1 MWNNP
6 PKNYSLTLPRVS
18 AIVEYNYP
26 FSWNAKERFE
36 DWLMSNDIDADEYMK
51 EASTWGTFVHSKLE
65 DYLNGKIYRGRK
77 YTWFINS
84 WIQFVKDHCV
94 QPVGMEEYVST
105 EYFQWTMDL
114 VGKIDWLDEEWILD
128 WKSYWLAKYKFWLP
142 IPTHKRPYDKLKKA
156 RLQLSLYAMAKWL
169 EKIWVIELT
178 PEGYFF
184 YPLEKIP
191 NEQLIKLCKEYQFH
205 YVDEI

>member
-1 MWNNP
+1 MSQL
-6 PKNYSLTLPRVS
+6 PKKYSPSLARVS
-18 AIVEYNYP
+18 QIVEFFYS
-26 FSWNAKERFE
+26 FDWNARERFE
-36 DWLMSNDIDADEYMK
+36 DWLLWNDIWVDEYMK
-51 EASTWGTFVHSKLE
+51 EASTGGTFVHSKLE
-65 DYLNGKIYRGRK
+65 DYLNWKVYTGRK
-77 YTWFINS
+77 YRGFIDAGIKFIQEHQVIPTW
-84 WIQFVKDHCV
+84 
-94 QPVGMEEYVST
+94 MEEYITT

-114 VGKIDWLDEEWILD
+114 VGKIDWVDEEWVLD
-128 WKSYWLAKYKFWLP
+128 YKTYWLAKHKFWLP
-142 IPTHKRPYDKLKKA
+142 IPTHKRPSDKLKKA

-178 PEGYFF
+178 PEGYYF

>member
-1 MWNNP
+1 MKKSQP
-6 PKNYSLTLPRVS
+6 TNYSLTLPRVS
-18 AIVEYNYP
+18 AIVEYFYP
-26 FSWNAKERFE
+26 FSWNARERFE
-36 DWLMSNDIDADEYMK
+36 DWLMSNDIWVDEYMK
-51 EASTWGTFVHSKLE
+51 EASEWGTFVHSKLE
-65 DYLNGKIYRGRK
+65 DYLNGKTYRWRK

-84 WIQFVKDHCV
+84 WIQFIKEHQVV
-94 QPVGMEEYVST
+94 PIAMEDYIQT

-114 VGKIDWLDEEWILD
+114 IWKIDWGDEEWVLD
-128 WKSYWLAKYKFWLP
+128 WKTFGLAKYKFWLP
-142 IPTHKRPYDKLKKA
+142 IPSHKKPSDKLKKA

-178 PEGYFF
+178 PEGYYF

-205 YVDEI
+205 YIDEI